1 VFGSKKKEA
10 SIAGDV
16 VNTTAKPHL
25 EIVLN
30 HVPGKPPL
38 FVNIEE
44 NLKSFQNIVGLIDA
58 GTWTKDDIK
67 PVLDVVALDLGLKN
81 IQTSDITETQYGKNI
96 KAFASGK
103 PNSAV
108 FYSFML
114 NGKKMIG
121 YWLRGKYHYTLE

>member
-1 VFGSKKKEA
+1 MFGFKKKEA

-16 VNTTAKPHL
+16 VNTTAIPHP

-38 FVNIEE
+38 FINIEE
-44 NLKSFQNIVGLIDA
+44 DLKSFQSIVAYIDA
-58 GTWTKDDIK
+58 GTWTTDDIK
-67 PVLDVVALDLGLKN
+67 KVLDVLALDLGLKN

-96 KAFASGK
+96 KTFASGK

-121 YWLRGKYHYTLE
+121 YWFRGQYHYTLE